1 MRYLALLLFLPT
13 FAIFVWLYLG
23 FPRDL
28 PRSPARRRFD
38 ATAVALAAGLAVLA
52 LGLAFDHDYG
62 RVGPIWKQIAAT
74 LAAYHVFPVVL
85 ILAWFRRRARFGP
98 ERRVRL

>member
-13 FAIFVWLYLG
+13 FAIFVWLYWN
-23 FPRDL
+23 FPRKL

-38 ATAVALAAGLAVLA
+38 ALAVVVASVLATLA
-52 LGLAFDHDYG
+52 LGFAFDRDYG
-62 RVGPIWKQIAAT
+62 GVGPIFKQVAAT

-85 ILAWFRRRARFGP
+85 AIAWFVRRARFGAD
-98 ERRVRL
+98 RVKL

>member
-13 FAIFVWLYLG
+13 FAIFVWLYLA

-28 PRSPARRRFD
+28 PKTGARRRFD
-38 ATAVALAAGLAVLA
+38 LAAVALAAVLATLA
-52 LGLAFDHDYG
+52 LGYAFDLDYG
-62 RVGPIWKQIAAT
+62 HVGPVFKHVAAT

-85 ILAWFRRRARFGP
+85 AVAWFVRRARFGRDRL
-98 ERRVRL
+98 ER